1 MRFGLF
7 LCSLLMRL
15 LRLLRCVRR
24 VCRVCGVCVCRARP
38 ESRALA
44 SFYLQVDVF
53 LLARGVTQS
62 VLDLL

>member
-1 MRFGLF
+1 MGPFDAF
-7 LCSLLMRL
+7 VAFVA
-15 LRLLRCVRR
+15 LRASRASR
-24 VCRVCGVCVCRARP
+24 VCVCRARP

-53 LLARGVTQS
+53 LLARRVTQS

>member
-1 MRFGLF
+1 MGPFDAF
-7 LCSLLMRL
+7 VAFVA
-15 LRLLRCVRR
+15 LRASRVSR
-24 VCRVCGVCVCRARP
+24 VCVCVCVCRARP

-53 LLARGVTQS
+53 LLARRVTQS

>member
-1 MRFGLF
+1 MHFGLF
-7 LCSLLMRL
+7 LWGLLMRL

-24 VCRVCGVCVCRARP
+24 VYRVCVCVCRARP

-53 LLARGVTQS
+53 LLARRVTQS

>member
-38 ESRALA
+38 ESRTLA

-53 LLARGVTQS
+53 LLARRVTQS

>member
-1 MRFGLF
+1 MGPFDAF
-7 LCSLLMRL
+7 VAFVA
-15 LRLLRCVRR
+15 LRASRVSR
-24 VCRVCGVCVCRARP
+24 VCVCVCRARP

-53 LLARGVTQS
+53 LLARRVTQS

>member
-1 MRFGLF
+1 MGPFDAF
-7 LCSLLMRL
+7 VAFVA
-15 LRLLRCVRR
+15 LRASR
-24 VCRVCGVCVCRARP
+24 VSRVCVCRARP

-53 LLARGVTQS
+53 LLARRVTQS

>member
-1 MRFGLF
+1 MGPFDAF
-7 LCSLLMRL
+7 VAFVA
-15 LRLLRCVRR
+15 LRASRASRVSR
-24 VCRVCGVCVCRARP
+24 VCVCVCRARP

-53 LLARGVTQS
+53 LLARRVTQS